1 MGKTII
7 ISSHILPELTELCT
21 MIGII
26 DHGRMR
32 ATGTVQDVIRRL
44 SADRR
49 LRITVVG
56 DKAPALAILEPLE
69 AVRHVDIAN
78 GTIEATYEGD
88 DSTAAD
94 ILQAL
99 TAGGI
104 KVSAFSQVDG
114 GLEEAFMRATSEDV
128 G

>member
-1 MGKTII
+1 
-7 ISSHILPELTELCT
+7 

-32 ATGTVQDVIRRL
+32 ATGSVQEVIQHL
-44 SADRR
+44 SAGRR
-49 LRITVVG
+49 VRIAVVG
-56 DKAPALAILEPLE
+56 DSEAALEILKPLASVSHAE
-69 AVRHVDIAN
+69 IAN
-78 GTIEATYEGD
+78 DAIEATYEGD
-88 DSTAAD
+88 DSTAAA

-104 KVSAFSQVDG
+104 RVSAFSQVDG
-114 GLEEAFMRATSEDV
+114 GLEEAFMRATSDEV